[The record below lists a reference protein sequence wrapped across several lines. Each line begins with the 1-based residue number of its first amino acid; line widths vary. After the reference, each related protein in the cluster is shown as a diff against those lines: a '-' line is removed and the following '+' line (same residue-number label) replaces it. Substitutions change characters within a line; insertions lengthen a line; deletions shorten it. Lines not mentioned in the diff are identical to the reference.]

1 MSSKLDHPLTIKLT
15 DEMARQVEAF
25 ARTEGMESASEFVRH
40 LITSEVDRR
49 KRQYLALHE
58 VFGNEVQ
65 SGNVNEV
72 CRGVPRSV
80 FHG

>member
-1 MSSKLDHPLTIKLT
+1 MVEKLNHPVTIKLT
-15 DEMARQVEAF
+15 DEMARQLEVF

-49 KRQYLALHE
+49 RKQYLALHE
-58 VFGNEVQ
+58 VFGTEPMSVH
-65 SGNVNEV
+65 VNEV
-72 CRGVPRSV
+72 SRGAPRSV